1 MCSFRVN
8 AILSLLSLQEGANIN
23 KSLTTLGKVISALAE
38 VVGVTSV
45 CLPLFDKAGVMSDK
59 RVDFTVFVILGF
71 WVK

>member
-1 MCSFRVN
+1 MCSFDVN

-38 VVGVTSV
+38 VVGITSV
-45 CLPLFDKAGVMSDK
+45 YLPLSDKAGVMSDK
-59 RVDFTVFVILGF
+59 HVHFTVFVILGL